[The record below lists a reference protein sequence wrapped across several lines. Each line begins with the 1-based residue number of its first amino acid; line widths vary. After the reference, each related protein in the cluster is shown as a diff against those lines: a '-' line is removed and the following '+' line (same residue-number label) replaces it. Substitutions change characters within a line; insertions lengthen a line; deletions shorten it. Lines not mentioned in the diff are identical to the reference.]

1 MTYTAQDVEW
11 LLDVACSYLITLSVG
26 AERRYR
32 PFHQAMVDHLR
43 QPPRARHDLA
53 AYQRRQQTRYTDSLL
68 ATIRRTNGG
77 QDWSRASGYLLEQLP
92 AHAAAGGRL
101 NELHRLLAD
110 LGWLDAKLADADI
123 TAVIADYDLATDP
136 DLQLIQ
142 GALRLSAPALVRDP
156 GRLPGQLVGRLLAR
170 PQPTIRTFVEQIRS
184 WRGQAWLC
192 PRSASLTPAG
202 GPLQQI
208 LTGHTGPVRAVAV
221 AELEGRPVVVSG
233 SEDHTVRIWEPTTG
247 RELHT
252 LEGHTGPVTAVAVA
266 ELEGRPV
273 VVSGSA
279 DHTVRVWELAS
290 GRELHTLTGH
300 TRPVTVVTVVAVAGG
315 WIISGSEDH
324 TVRVWN
330 PQSGQELVSWQG
342 DAHFHAC
349 DAALADMRE
358 NRLIV
363 AAGDDSGAVHI
374 LELVS

>member
-1 MTYTAQDVEW
+1 M
-11 LLDVACSYLITLSVG
+11 
-26 AERRYR
+26 
-32 PFHQAMVDHLR
+32 
-43 QPPRARHDLA
+43 
-53 AYQRRQQTRYTDSLL
+53 
-68 ATIRRTNGG
+68 
-77 QDWSRASGYLLEQLP
+77 
-92 AHAAAGGRL
+92 
-101 NELHRLLAD
+101 
-110 LGWLDAKLADADI
+110 
-123 TAVIADYDLATDP
+123 
-136 DLQLIQ
+136 
-142 GALRLSAPALVRDP
+142 
-156 GRLPGQLVGRLLAR
+156 
-170 PQPTIRTFVEQIRS
+170 
-184 WRGQAWLC
+184 
-192 PRSASLTPAG
+192 
-202 GPLQQI
+202 
-208 LTGHTGPVRAVAV
+208 
-221 AELEGRPVVVSG
+221 
-233 SEDHTVRIWEPTTG
+233 RIWEPTTG

-290 GRELHTLTGH
+290 GRELHALGGH
-300 TRPVTVVTVVAVAGG
+300 TRPVTAVAVAGG
-315 WIISGSEDH
+315 RIISGSEDH